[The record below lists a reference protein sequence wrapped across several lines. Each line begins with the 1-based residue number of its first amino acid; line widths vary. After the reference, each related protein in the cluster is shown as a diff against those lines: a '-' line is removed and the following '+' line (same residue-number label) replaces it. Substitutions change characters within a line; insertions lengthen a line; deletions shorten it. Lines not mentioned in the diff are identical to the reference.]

1 MPNDDRM
8 TPAPVGTKVG
18 HDLALTESGVVMPDR
33 LGDMVEFAQIMCKAD
48 VAIPKHLRGNPG
60 ACLAVAMRA
69 RAWRMD
75 PFAVATKTYSVN
87 DILAYESQ
95 LITAVINKHAPIK
108 GRLTPRFTG
117 QGGDRQCF
125 IEATTHDGQV
135 LPYES
140 PKVKDIGVKNSPL
153 WKNDPDQQ
161 LFYSSAR
168 AWARRYFP
176 DLLLGVYDLDEAR
189 TMRDVTPK
197 EEPKVDNFLHDEA
210 PPRQVEEVPMN
221 VDLSPG
227 AVNEVSHDAET
238 GEILEVPDVV
248 TIEVAEAPIAPEIIA
263 ANLLKAAEGF
273 SSLSMLERWA
283 EASKADIEALPKGER
298 KKIEKV
304 IAMRRVELSEL

>member
-1 MPNDDRM
+1 MPNDSKM
-8 TPAPVGTKVG
+8 LPAQVGAKVG
-18 HDLALTESGVVMPDR
+18 HDLALTDGGIIMPDR
-33 LGDMVEFAQIMCKAD
+33 LGDMIEFAQVMCKAD

-75 PFAVATKTYSVN
+75 PFAVATKTYAVN

-95 LITAVINKHAPIK
+95 LVTSVINRHAPIK
-108 GRLTPRFTG
+108 GRLVPRYVG
-117 QGGDRQCF
+117 AGADRQC
-125 IEATTHDGQV
+125 ILEPETHDGQV

-176 DLLLGVYDLDEAR
+176 ELLLGVYDPEEAR

-197 EEPKVDNFLHDEA
+197 EERVDNFLEDEGEIPPHRVLKEAEEINTEAHD
-210 PPRQVEEVPMN
+210 P
-221 VDLSPG
+221 
-227 AVNEVSHDAET
+227 ET
-238 GEILEVPDVV
+238 GEIEAKPEPVPPEV
-248 TIEVAEAPIAPEIIA
+248 IAR
-263 ANLLKAAEGF
+263 NLGKAALSF
-273 SSLSMLERWA
+273 TSLTMLEAWV
-283 EASKADIEALPKGER
+283 EEVKADIAALPDEVRGG
-298 KKIEKV
+298 
-304 IAMRRVELSEL
+304 VENAINAQRNELNGL

>member
-8 TPAPVGTKVG
+8 MPAPVGAKVG
-18 HDLALTESGVVMPDR
+18 HDLSLTDAGVMMPER
-33 LGDMVEFAQIMCKAD
+33 LGDMIEFAQVMCKAD

-95 LITAVINKHAPIK
+95 LITAVINRHSPIK
-108 GRLTPRFTG
+108 GRLVPRYTG
-117 QGGDRQCF
+117 AGPERQC
-125 IEATTHDGQV
+125 ILEPETLDGQL

-176 DLLLGVYDLDEAR
+176 ELLLGVYDPEEAR

-197 EEPKVDNFLHDEA
+197 EEQRVDNFLEDET
-210 PPRQVEEVPMN
+210 PPPE
-221 VDLSPG
+221 
-227 AVNEVSHDAET
+227 A
-238 GEILEVPDVV
+238 GEIAEVPDVV
-248 TIEVAEAPIAPEIIA
+248 TVEVVEAPIAPEIIA
-263 ANLLKAAEGF
+263 RNLGKAALSF
-273 SSLSMLERWA
+273 SSLAMLEAWV
-283 EASKADIEALPKGER
+283 EEVKADIAALPEEVRGG
-298 KKIEKV
+298 
-304 IAMRRVELSEL
+304 VENAINAQRNELNGL

>member
-8 TPAPVGTKVG
+8 MPAPVGSREG
-18 HDLALTESGVVMPDR
+18 YDLQISTGGVVMPSL
-33 LGDMVEFAQIMCKAD
+33 LGDMVDFAKIMCKSD

-69 RAWRMD
+69 RAWMMD
-75 PFAVATKTYSVN
+75 PFAVATKTYAVN

-95 LITAVINKHAPIK
+95 LITAVINRHAPIK
-108 GRLTPRFTG
+108 GRLVPRYTG
-117 QGGDRQCF
+117 TGPDRQCL

-176 DLLLGVYDLDEAR
+176 ELLLGVYDVDEAR
-189 TMRDVTPK
+189 SMRDVTPT
-197 EEPKVDNFLHDEA
+197 EPAKVDNFLHDEPA
-210 PPRQVEEVPMN
+210 PLAAKVNFEA
-221 VDLSPG
+221 G
-227 AVNEVSHDAET
+227 AVNEVDPET
-238 GEILEVPDVV
+238 GEILEVVDEEKPDP
-248 TIEVAEAPIAPEIIA
+248 ELIAR
-263 ANLLKAAEGF
+263 NLTKAAASF
-273 SSLSMLERWA
+273 SSLAMFEAWLEEEREAIAAVPA
-283 EASKADIEALPKGER
+283 ELRGPLENAINATRNDLRG
-298 KKIEKV
+298 
-304 IAMRRVELSEL
+304 L